1 MSISTVY
8 DEFSESTGIYPNTV
22 IKVGD
27 TFYGGTDAGGNNDNG
42 TLFSYSN
49 GIRTLHKFNN
59 SDGGNPSSIIYN
71 DGYLYGSTY
80 KGGHDDNGTLFRC
93 DISQLGQTG
102 PTEEIEISTLYTFT
116 YENKSPSS
124 IIYNDG
130 YLYGCTNN
138 GGNDD
143 DYGTLFRCDISQLGQ
158 TGPTEISTLYNFT
171 PETGNPFSI
180 TYNDGYLYG
189 CTNHN
194 EEGILFR
201 YDINQPVETGT
212 IVVLCNVFN
221 AVSITYLNETLYG
234 CCDNGFLFSY
244 DLSQGNTG
252 ATGET
257 NTFYEI
263 PNSQPTYITT
273 YDGYLYGSTYYGGI
287 GDYGTLFKYTFSDTG
302 YTGDT
307 GPTGPGYTG
316 DTGPTGPGYTGDT
329 GPTGPGYTGDTGP
342 TGPGDTGAT
351 GIPISPI
358 CFPAGTLVTTDQGDI
373 AIDKIIPLVH
383 TINNKFVKAITQT
396 ILPESYVICIYK
408 DAFGINYPNKTT
420 IISRNHKIL
429 HDGKLIKVYKL
440 VGRYK
445 KIRPVAYNK
454 EIMYNVLLDTY
465 HVMNVNNLTYETL
478 HPENT
483 IAKNHATEKI
493 IKQKGI
499 VHMLTEIP
507 ETIDVPTMKI
517 HTSKTSESTLK
528 EPTFHKLKPRE
539 STNPKIQMLT
549 DVTPETTI
557 QIDVPTIKIHA
568 SKTNEC
574 NFVHTLK
581 DTRVTE
587 PTFHT
592 SKTSEST
599 LKEPTFH
606 KLKPREST
614 NPKIQMLTDVTPET
628 TIQIDVPTIKIH
640 ASKTNECNFVHTLK
654 DTRVTEPTFHTLK
667 PREPKMLTDMTP
679 ENELNHTMKLNTI
692 TRKPEKIK
700 IEPKPKKRDVL

>member
-1 MSISTVY
+1 MYKIKSLVSFNSTNG
-8 DEFSESTGIYPNTV
+8 SYPFAALV
-22 IKVGD
+22 IGP
-27 TFYGGTDAGGNNDNG
+27 
-42 TLFSYSN
+42 
-49 GIRTLHKFNN
+49 
-59 SDGGNPSSIIYN
+59 DGL
-71 DGYLYGSTY
+71 LYGTTS
-80 KGGHDDNGTLFRC
+80 GGGSGH
-93 DISQLGQTG
+93 
-102 PTEEIEISTLYTFT
+102 
-116 YENKSPSS
+116 
-124 IIYNDG
+124 
-130 YLYGCTNN
+130 
-138 GGNDD
+138 
-143 DYGTLFRCDISQLGQ
+143 
-158 TGPTEISTLYNFT
+158 
-171 PETGNPFSI
+171 
-180 TYNDGYLYG
+180 
-189 CTNHN
+189 
-194 EEGILFR
+194 
-201 YDINQPVETGT
+201 GT
-212 IVVLCNVFN
+212 I
-221 AVSITYLNETLYG
+221 
-234 CCDNGFLFSY
+234 FSY
-244 DLSQGNTG
+244 DTTYTSTTPSDGFNTLVSFNSINGSEPAAALVIGPDGLLYGTTYRGGNHGEGTIFVLNEYHGYTG
-252 ATGET
+252 ATG
-257 NTFYEI
+257 
-263 PNSQPTYITT
+263 
-273 YDGYLYGSTYYGGI
+273 STG
-287 GDYGTLFKYTFSDTG
+287 DTG

-316 DTGPTGPGYTGDT
+316 ETGQTGDT
-329 GPTGPGYTGDTGP
+329 GATGSTGNTGP

-483 IAKNHATEKI
+483 VAKNNATEKI

-507 ETIDVPTMKI
+507 ETTDVPIMKI

-528 EPTFHKLKPRE
+528 EPTFHTLKPRE
-539 STNPKIQMLT
+539 PTNPKIQMLT
-549 DVTPETTI
+549 D
-557 QIDVPTIKIHA
+557 
-568 SKTNEC
+568 
-574 NFVHTLK
+574 
-581 DTRVTE
+581 
-587 PTFHT
+587 
-592 SKTSEST
+592 
-599 LKEPTFH
+599 
-606 KLKPREST
+606 
-614 NPKIQMLTDVTPET
+614 MTPET

>member
-1 MSISTVY
+1 M
-8 DEFSESTGIYPNTV
+8 
-22 IKVGD
+22 
-27 TFYGGTDAGGNNDNG
+27 YGT
-42 TLFSYSN
+42 
-49 GIRTLHKFNN
+49 
-59 SDGGNPSSIIYN
+59 
-71 DGYLYGSTY
+71 
-80 KGGHDDNGTLFRC
+80 
-93 DISQLGQTG
+93 
-102 PTEEIEISTLYTFT
+102 
-116 YENKSPSS
+116 
-124 IIYNDG
+124 
-130 YLYGCTNN
+130 TNN
-138 GGNDD
+138 GGNN

-171 PETGNPFSI
+171 YETGNPFSI

-189 CTNHN
+189 CTNYD
-194 EEGILFR
+194 EIGILFR
-201 YDINQPVETGT
+201 YDISQPVETGT
-212 IVVLCNVFN
+212 IVVLCNVFH

-234 CCDNGFLFSY
+234 CCDNGLLFSY

-257 NTFYEI
+257 NTFYVI

-273 YDGYLYGSTYYGGI
+273 YDGYLYGSTYDGGI
-287 GDYGTLFKYTFSDTG
+287 GDYGTLFKYTFSDT
-302 YTGDT
+302 
-307 GPTGPGYTG
+307 GYTG

-549 DVTPETTI
+549 D
-557 QIDVPTIKIHA
+557 
-568 SKTNEC
+568 
-574 NFVHTLK
+574 
-581 DTRVTE
+581 
-587 PTFHT
+587 
-592 SKTSEST
+592 
-599 LKEPTFH
+599 
-606 KLKPREST
+606 
-614 NPKIQMLTDVTPET
+614 MTPET

-667 PREPKMLTDMTP
+667 PREPNPKMLTDMTP